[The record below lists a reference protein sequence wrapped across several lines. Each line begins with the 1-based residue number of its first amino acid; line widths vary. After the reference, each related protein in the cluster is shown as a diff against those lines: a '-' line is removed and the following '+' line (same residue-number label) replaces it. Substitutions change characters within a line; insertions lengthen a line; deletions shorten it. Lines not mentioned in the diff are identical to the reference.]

1 MNILIINNKLT
12 YSKLIALRCSFGK
25 AQRALTGQLFSTCIR
40 NATYQRLQWLKTNL
54 TVPTD
59 AIASVVQGE
68 FVHAVENNISLS
80 TLPVWTC
87 QIAALNKDVPE
98 ELNFELTQP
107 EMEILVL

>member
-1 MNILIINNKLT
+1 M
-12 YSKLIALRCSFGK
+12 
-25 AQRALTGQLFSTCIR
+25 
-40 NATYQRLQWLKTNL
+40 WPKTKL

-68 FVHAVENNISLS
+68 YAHAVENNISLS

-87 QIAALNKDVPE
+87 QIAALHKDVPE

-107 EMEILVL
+107 KMELIVL